1 MTLTKVTFHY
11 SDGSKQFITGEE
23 LGKWTKMNS
32 QVASY
37 AQFHGMN
44 PGFEEIQWSK
54 VPSSKDEQ
62 DNFESYK
69 AKDEQEED
77 KN

>member
-11 SDGSKQFITGEE
+11 SDGSQQFVTGEE
-23 LGKWTKMNS
+23 LDKWSRMNS
-32 QVASY
+32 QVATY
-37 AQFHGMN
+37 AQLHGMN
-44 PGFEEIQWSK
+44 PDWKDINWSK

-69 AKDEQEED
+69 ATDGQKE
-77 KN
+77 N